1 MTLTVKV
8 DPQLCIGAA
17 SCVVVDPDHFEI
29 NTEGKA
35 EVKQADPNDPASV
48 QKAYELT
55 MEVDEEGKQKLI
67 EAAQSCPTQAILIF
81 DESGAQI
88 FP

>member
-1 MTLTVKV
+1 MKIKVKV

-17 SCVVVDPDHFEI
+17 SCIVVAPEHFEL

-35 EVKQADPNDPASV
+35 EVKKSQDDHMLG
-48 QKAYELT
+48 YEMEL
-55 MEVDEEGKQKLI
+55 EVDDAGKDKI
-67 EAAQSCPTQAILIF
+67 MDAARSCPTQAILVF
-81 DESGAQI
+81 DEAGKQL

>member
-1 MTLTVKV
+1 MKIKVKV

-17 SCVVVDPDHFEI
+17 SCIVVAPEHFEL

-35 EVKQADPNDPASV
+35 EVKNGEHEAMQG
-48 QKAYELT
+48 YELDL
-55 MEVDEEGKQKLI
+55 EVDEAGKEKLLD
-67 EAAQSCPTQAILIF
+67 AAKSCPTQAIFVI
-81 DESGAQI
+81 DETGKQL